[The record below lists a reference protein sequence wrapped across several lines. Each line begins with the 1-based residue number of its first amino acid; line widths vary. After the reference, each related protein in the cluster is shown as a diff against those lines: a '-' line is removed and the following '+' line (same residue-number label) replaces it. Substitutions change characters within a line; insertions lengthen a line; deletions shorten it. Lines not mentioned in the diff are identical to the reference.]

1 MFKNEFA
8 VLQALIGASR
18 DASIEADRLESLLDE
33 FCAWQHMLRPANDP
47 VYGDALDHAIS
58 GLDSAARDLDV
69 SLAKFDKMLNKI
81 IAERVKLGGFEITCK

>member
-33 FCAWQHMLRPANDP
+33 FCARQNMLRPANDP
-47 VYGDALDHAIS
+47 VYEDALDHAIS
-58 GLDSAARDLDV
+58 GLDGAARDLDV